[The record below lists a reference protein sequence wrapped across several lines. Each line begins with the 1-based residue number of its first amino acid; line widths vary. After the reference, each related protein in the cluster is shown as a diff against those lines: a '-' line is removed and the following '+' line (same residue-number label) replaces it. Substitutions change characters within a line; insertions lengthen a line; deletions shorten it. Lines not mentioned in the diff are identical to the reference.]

1 MKRFSRAWLGIGAG
15 LVLLSTAAC
24 GFNGV
29 IDLDEAV
36 KAGWAEVENQYQRRM
51 DLVPNLVNTVKGA
64 ANFEQATLAAVVEAR
79 ASATQV
85 KVDASIVDDPARL
98 KQFEEAQ
105 SKLSGALGR
114 LLMVSENYP
123 DLKASAAF
131 RDLAAQ
137 LEGTENRIAVA
148 RGRYITAV
156 AEYNAYVQKF
166 PTMLGAMMRGKSVRP
181 TFTATTPG
189 ADKAPEVKF

>member
-1 MKRFSRAWLGIGAG
+1 MLRLPGRFVPGVALLMLGAAG
-15 LVLLSTAAC
+15 C

-29 IDLDEAV
+29 IDHDEAV
-36 KAGWAEVENQYQRRM
+36 KGAWAEVENQYQRRM
-51 DLVPNLVNTVKGA
+51 DLIPNLVNTVKGA
-64 ANFEQATLAAVVEAR
+64 ANFEQSTLAAVVEAR

-105 SKLSGALGR
+105 AKLSGSLGR

-131 RDLAAQ
+131 RDLVAQ

-166 PTMLGAMMRGKSVRP
+166 PTMIGSMMRGKAVRP

>member
-1 MKRFSRAWLGIGAG
+1 MLRLPGRLVPGVALLMLGAAG
-15 LVLLSTAAC
+15 C

-29 IDLDEAV
+29 IDHDEAV
-36 KAGWAEVENQYQRRM
+36 KGAWAEVENQYQRRM
-51 DLVPNLVNTVKGA
+51 DLIPNLVNTVKGA
-64 ANFEQATLAAVVEAR
+64 ANFEQSTLAAVVEAR

-98 KQFEEAQ
+98 RQFEEAQ
-105 SKLSGALGR
+105 AKLSGSLGR

-131 RDLAAQ
+131 RDLVAQ

-166 PTMLGAMMRGKSVRP
+166 PTMIGSMMRGKAVRP